1 MENTSALQ
9 IVFSS
14 MVMGH
19 RVYPTIVDFTNSGS
33 SQKDSNLVDL
43 GVMEHFVLVYNL
55 IVIFYFQF
63 IPKEENAYEEED
75 KE

>member
-33 SQKDSNLVDL
+33 SLKDSNLVDL

-55 IVIFYFQF
+55 IMIFYFQF
-63 IPKEENAYEEED
+63 IPKEENAYEE
-75 KE
+75 